1 MMITLIYMRE
11 KMFMIKMEK
20 IRFFIIIIVLI
31 AFDQISKTW
40 IINNRNDL
48 PKTIIKNILDF
59 TYCEN
64 RGIAFGIASGH
75 VHLFSLITLLV
86 LVSLLIIICFNF
98 HRMSNIGSIG
108 VAMLIAGGFGN
119 FIDRTFRLY
128 VVDFIDIRGIVEFPI
143 FNIADIC
150 VVAGVVLICISWFI
164 NCRSEDC
171 GKINS

>member
-1 MMITLIYMRE
+1 
-11 KMFMIKMEK
+11 
-20 IRFFIIIIVLI
+20 
-31 AFDQISKTW
+31 
-40 IINNRNDL
+40 
-48 PKTIIKNILDF
+48 
-59 TYCEN
+59 
-64 RGIAFGIASGH
+64 
-75 VHLFSLITLLV
+75 
-86 LVSLLIIICFNF
+86 
-98 HRMSNIGSIG
+98 
-108 VAMLIAGGFGN
+108 MLIAGGFGN